1 LGALEGLVSPSV
13 ALAVLSLAAVPVA
26 AEVDSA
32 PPDPVIHLVWVDPT
46 DVATG
51 SELVARAEAETLL
64 SRMGVAVSWR
74 RGTPGEQMQR
84 GEVWVILVGEGPGSP
99 SDLVVMGA
107 TKRGAACPAIWV
119 RVPNVRRALG
129 VPRGPSLFGLAGFE
143 RRLVSVA
150 IGRVIA
156 HEVVHAVAPSVPHGI
171 GLMAANLTRSQ
182 LRAPTIAVE
191 AEVALVVQASLRG
204 SPALAPAAAG
214 VLAAQAEVP
223 DKDR

>member
-1 LGALEGLVSPSV
+1 LGALEGLVSPRV
-13 ALAVLSLAAVPVA
+13 ALAVLSLAAAPLA

-32 PPDPVIHLVWVDPT
+32 PPDPVLHLVWVDPT

-51 SELVARAEAETLL
+51 SELAARAEAETLL
-64 SRMGVAVSWR
+64 SRMGVTVSWR

-84 GEVWVILVGEGPGSP
+84 GEVWVILVGEGPGSR

-107 TKRGAACPAIWV
+107 TKRGSVCPAIWV

-156 HEVVHAVAPSVPHGI
+156 HEVVHAVAPSVLHGT

-191 AEVALVVQASLRG
+191 ADVALVVQASLRG
-204 SPALAPAAAG
+204 SPAFAPAAAG
-214 VLAAQAEVP
+214 VLAAQADVP

>member
-1 LGALEGLVSPSV
+1 LGALEGLVSPRA

-26 AEVDSA
+26 AEIDTA
-32 PPDPVIHLVWVDPT
+32 PAVPVLHLVWVDPT

-64 SRMGVAVSWR
+64 SRMGVTVSWR

-84 GEVWVILVGEGPGSP
+84 GEIWVILVGESP
-99 SDLVVMGA
+99 ESRSDSVVLGA
-107 TKRGAACPAIWV
+107 TKRGAVCPAVWV

-129 VPRGPSLFGLAGFE
+129 VARGPSLFGLAGFE

-156 HEVVHAVAPSVPHGI
+156 HEVVHVVAPSVPHGT
-171 GLMAANLTRSQ
+171 GLTAANLTRSQ

-191 AEVALVVQASLRG
+191 AEVALAVQASLRG
-204 SPALAPAAAG
+204 SPVFALAATG

>member
-1 LGALEGLVSPSV
+1 VSPR
-13 ALAVLSLAAVPVA
+13 AAFAVLSLAAAPLA

-32 PPDPVIHLVWVDPT
+32 PSVPILHLVWVDPT

-64 SRMGVAVSWR
+64 SRMGVTVSWR

-84 GEVWVILVGEGPGSP
+84 GEVWVILVGESP
-99 SDLVVMGA
+99 ESRSDSVVLGA
-107 TKRGAACPAIWV
+107 TKRGAVCPAVWV

-156 HEVVHAVAPSVPHGI
+156 HEIVHVVAPSVPHGT
-171 GLMAANLTRSQ
+171 GLTAANLTRSQ

-191 AEVALVVQASLRG
+191 AEVALAVQASLRG
-204 SPALAPAAAG
+204 SPVFAPAATG